1 MPTLPPDP
9 SERARISEAIRAAE
23 AGTSGEVY
31 VVIAGT
37 ADDFRW
43 VPILW
48 AAIIALILPW
58 PLHLLTHWSAG
69 KILMIQALSFVLTA
83 AVASYPGLRHRI
95 VPPSIAGEA
104 ARRAAQALF
113 LAHGLHLTESRTGL
127 LIYVALI
134 DRRVEIVTDAGIDGK
149 VDQSVWD
156 ELAQEIA
163 GAARRG
169 DLAEGLVAAVRR
181 AGTLLALHCPRT
193 PDDRNELPDRVVV
206 I

>member
-1 MPTLPPDP
+1 MRVRALDQ
-9 SERARISEAIRAAE
+9 SERARISDAIRAAE
-23 AGTSGEVY
+23 AGTSGEIY

-58 PLHLLTHWSAG
+58 PLHFLTHWSAG
-69 KILMIQALSFVLTA
+69 TILLIQTIAFVLTA
-83 AVASYPGLRHRI
+83 AVASFPAVRHRI

-104 ARRAAQALF
+104 ARRTAQSLF

-127 LIYVALI
+127 LIYVALV
-134 DRRVEIVTDAGIDGK
+134 DRRVEIVTDAGIDSK
-149 VDQSVWD
+149 VEQSVWD

-169 DLAEGLVAAVRR
+169 NLSDGLIGAVRR
-181 AGTLLALHCPRT
+181 AGTLLAQHCPRAA
-193 PDDRNELPDRVVV
+193 DDRNELPDRVVV

>member
-1 MPTLPPDP
+1 MRTRPLDP

-23 AGTSGEVY
+23 AGTSGEIY
-31 VVIAGT
+31 VVIAGA

-48 AAIIALILPW
+48 AAIIALVLPW

-69 KILMIQALSFVLTA
+69 MILMIQTLSFVLTA
-83 AVASYPGLRHRI
+83 AVGSYPALRHHI

-104 ARRAAQALF
+104 ARRAAQSLF

-127 LIYVALI
+127 LIYVALL
-134 DRRVEIVTDAGIDGK
+134 DRRVEIVTDAGINGK
-149 VDQSVWD
+149 VEQAVWD

-163 GAARRG
+163 AAARG
-169 DLAEGLVAAVRR
+169 DELAEGLVGAVRR
-181 AGTLLALHCPRT
+181 AGTLLGLHCPRT